1 MTNAWLVPPLVHVAD
16 SGSAPIDLG
25 DVVSVNVSQPRIVLW
40 RGQAVSTG
48 IYKEPIAGR
57 VRVRTFGLEG
67 DRQADP
73 RFHGGPTKAVYAYP
87 SEHYPFWRA
96 EYPDIDMDWGMFGE
110 NLTTT
115 GLREDDV
122 RIGDRLRFGTAVL
135 VVTQPRMP
143 CYKLGIKF
151 GRKDVIERFLESRR
165 SGIYFSVRREGDV
178 AAEDTIELLQR
189 SEDMPTVTQVVASSD
204 HADDDG

>member
-1 MTNAWLVPPLVHVAD
+1 MANAWLVPPLVHVAD
-16 SGSAPIDLG
+16 NGSAPIDLG
-25 DVVSVNVSQPRIVLW
+25 DVVSVNVSQPRTVLW

-48 IYKEPIAGR
+48 IYKEPVAGR
-57 VRVRTFGLEG
+57 VRVRPLGLEG

-96 EYPDIDMDWGMFGE
+96 EYPDIDMGWGMFGE

-115 GLREDDV
+115 GVREDDV
-122 RIGDRLRFGTAVL
+122 RIGDRL
-135 VVTQPRMP
+135 
-143 CYKLGIKF
+143 
-151 GRKDVIERFLESRR
+151 
-165 SGIYFSVRREGDV
+165 YFSVRREGDV

-189 SEDMPTVTQVVASSD
+189 SEDMPTVTQVVASND

>member
-1 MTNAWLVPPLVHVAD
+1 MANAWLVSPLVHVANN
-16 SGSAPIDLG
+16 GSKPIDLG
-25 DVVSVNVSQPRIVLW
+25 DVVSVNVSQPRAVLW
-40 RGQAVSTG
+40 RGKAVSTG
-48 IYKEPIAGR
+48 IYKEPVAGR
-57 VRVRTFGLEG
+57 VRVRTLGLEG

-87 SEHYPFWRA
+87 SEHYPVWRA
-96 EYPDIDMDWGMFGE
+96 EYTDIDMGWGMFGE

-165 SGIYFSVRREGDV
+165 SGIYFSVDREGDI
-178 AAEDTIELLQR
+178 AAGDTIRLLQR
-189 SEDMPTVTQVVASSD
+189 SEDMPTVTDVVESND
-204 HADDDG
+204 HEDDDG

>member
-1 MTNAWLVPPLVHVAD
+1 
-16 SGSAPIDLG
+16 
-25 DVVSVNVSQPRIVLW
+25 
-40 RGQAVSTG
+40 VSTG
-48 IYKEPIAGR
+48 IYKEPVAGR
-57 VRVRTFGLEG
+57 VRVRTLGLEG

-96 EYPDIDMDWGMFGE
+96 EYPDIDMRWGMFGE
-110 NLTTT
+110 NLTTA

-165 SGIYFSVRREGDV
+165 SGIYFSVDLEGDV
-178 AAEDTIELLQR
+178 AAGDTIRLLQR
-189 SEDMPTVTQVVASSD
+189 SEDMPTVTDVVESND
-204 HADDDG
+204 HEDDDG